1 MRYQKCQEKKK
12 SCYKVEDFLQQVKQ
26 SPHRIFINAVPDFL
40 NKKNI
45 KFLFR
50 VVSYSEIN

>member
-12 SCYKVEDFLQQVKQ
+12 SCYKVENFLQQVKQ

>member
-1 MRYQKCQEKKK
+1 MSRKKK
-12 SCYKVEDFLQQVKQ
+12 SCYKVENFLQQVKQ